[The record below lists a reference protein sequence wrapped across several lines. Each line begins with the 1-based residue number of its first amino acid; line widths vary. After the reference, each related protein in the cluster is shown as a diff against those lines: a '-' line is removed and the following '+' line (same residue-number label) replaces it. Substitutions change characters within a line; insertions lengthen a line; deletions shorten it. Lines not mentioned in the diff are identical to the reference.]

1 MCVRIPQVADIETA
15 VRLYYEKIEMGN
27 SEIME
32 LFPTASRS
40 TAKKLKGLAR
50 EKMIEQDMPSFNPL
64 SVNTRVAYVVWG
76 LDIDDLERRLKKLR
90 GLKLMKE
97 GV

>member
-1 MCVRIPQVADIETA
+1 MSVRIPQVADIETA
-15 VRLYYEKIEMGN
+15 VRIYYERIELGN

-40 TAKKLKGLAR
+40 TARKLKDLAR
-50 EKMIEQDMPSFNPL
+50 IKMTEEGMPSFNPL
-64 SVNTRVAYVVWG
+64 SVNTRVAYIVWG

-90 GLKLMKE
+90 GLKLIKE
-97 GV
+97 SA